1 MMFPGESSIT
11 AGEFFQNHEK
21 YTSRACPFLS
31 WALVGRV
38 TTHQKN
44 ISNPLRIPCLS
55 NRCFK
60 RLGCFKPSQRMI
72 AGRHAADSR
81 TEVLEKRWTKGSVG
95 SWWKLM
101 GVQVSV
107 PTLKSFGTLHI
118 FASFYIFNLDI
129 SDASGQMVI
138 YLSVILTVNQNL
150 QILAGARRDGI
161 SGGLSRRGLGIT
173 GHCYGCH
180 GRWQEYRWPKHNG
193 SVCVK
198 LRGKFVPANCLSLN
212 LGQKAVARS
221 LVPRISICCTDQWGN
236 NISWSLE
243 APCSSG
249 SPYDSAAAAGR
260 KPDFTIMLKH
270 NI

>member
-81 TEVLEKRWTKGSVG
+81 TEVLEKDEQRAQLEVDG
-95 SWWKLM
+95 SWWGFRFQCQLWSLLDLCIILHLQPWHLWRKWPDGHLPQRDPDCESKLTDLSRSPKGWHFWGPFPA
-101 GVQVSV
+101 GVGQAS
-107 PTLKSFGTLHI
+107 LGIAMAAMDDGKSTDDQSIMDL
-118 FASFYIFNLDI
+118 FASNCVGSLF
-129 SDASGQMVI
+129 
-138 YLSVILTVNQNL
+138 L
-150 QILAGARRDGI
+150 QI
-161 SGGLSRRGLGIT
+161 
-173 GHCYGCH
+173 
-180 GRWQEYRWPKHNG
+180 
-193 SVCVK
+193 V
-198 LRGKFVPANCLSLN
+198 
-212 LGQKAVARS
+212 
-221 LVPRISICCTDQWGN
+221 
-236 NISWSLE
+236 
-243 APCSSG
+243 
-249 SPYDSAAAAGR
+249 
-260 KPDFTIMLKH
+260 
-270 NI
+270 